1 MSIIRWEPFR
11 SMEDY
16 FGRMPGLFDRWQ
28 RLLDPNGES
37 RFEWSPSVDISET
50 DGEYVIRA
58 DLPAVKKE
66 DVQVTFDDGLI
77 TVSGERKQK
86 KEEKGEKLHRVENF
100 YGKFSRSFSLPSN
113 VDSSG
118 IKAESRDG
126 VLTVRIPKARAEQ
139 KKVTEIRVPVTGT

>member
-16 FGRMPGLFDRWQ
+16 FGRMPSLFDRWQ
-28 RLLDPNGES
+28 RQLDTNGDS
-37 RFEWSPSVDISET
+37 RLEWSPSVDISET
-50 DGEYVIRA
+50 DGEYQIRA

-66 DVQVTFDDGLI
+66 DVRVTFDDGMI

-86 KEEKGEKLHRVENF
+86 KEEKGEKLHRVESF
-100 YGKFSRSFSLPSN
+100 YGKFTRSFSLPIN
-113 VDSSG
+113 VDSTS

-126 VLTVRIPKARAEQ
+126 VLTVRIPKTGTEQ
-139 KKVTEIRVPVTGT
+139 KKATEIKVQ

>member
-16 FGRMPGLFDRWQ
+16 FGRMPSLFDRWQ
-28 RLLDPNGES
+28 RQLDTNGDS
-37 RFEWSPSVDISET
+37 RLEWSPSVDISET
-50 DGEYVIRA
+50 DGEYLIRA

-66 DVQVTFDDGLI
+66 DVRVTFDDGMI

-86 KEEKGEKLHRVENF
+86 KEEKGEKLHRVESF
-100 YGKFSRSFSLPSN
+100 YGKFTRSFSLPIN
-113 VDSSG
+113 VDSTS

-126 VLTVRIPKARAEQ
+126 VLTVRIPKTGTEQ
-139 KKVTEIRVPVTGT
+139 KKATEIKVQ

>member
-16 FGRMPGLFDRWQ
+16 FGRMPSLFDRWQ
-28 RLLDPNGES
+28 RQLDTNGDS
-37 RFEWSPSVDISET
+37 RLEWSPSVDISET
-50 DGEYVIRA
+50 DGEYLIRA

-66 DVQVTFDDGLI
+66 DVRVTFDDGMI

-86 KEEKGEKLHRVENF
+86 KEEKGEKLHRAESF
-100 YGKFSRSFSLPSN
+100 YGKFTRSFSLPIN
-113 VDSSG
+113 VDSTS

-126 VLTVRIPKARAEQ
+126 VLTVRIPKTGTEQ
-139 KKVTEIRVPVTGT
+139 KKATEIKVQ

>member
-16 FGRMPGLFDRWQ
+16 FGRMPSLFDRWQ
-28 RLLDPNGES
+28 RQLDTNGDS
-37 RFEWSPSVDISET
+37 RLEWSPSVDISET
-50 DGEYVIRA
+50 DGEYLIRA

-66 DVQVTFDDGLI
+66 DVRVTFDDGMI

-86 KEEKGEKLHRVENF
+86 KEEKGEKPHRVESF
-100 YGKFSRSFSLPSN
+100 YGKFTRSFSLPIN
-113 VDSSG
+113 VDSTS

-126 VLTVRIPKARAEQ
+126 VLTVRIPKTGTEQ
-139 KKVTEIRVPVTGT
+139 KKATEIKVQ

>member
-16 FGRMPGLFDRWQ
+16 FGRMPSLFDRWQ
-28 RLLDPNGES
+28 RQLDTNGDS
-37 RFEWSPSVDISET
+37 RLEWSPSVDISET
-50 DGEYVIRA
+50 DGEYLIRA

-66 DVQVTFDDGLI
+66 DVRVTFDDGMI

-86 KEEKGEKLHRVENF
+86 KEEKGEKLHRVESF
-100 YGKFSRSFSLPSN
+100 YGKFTRSFSLPIN
-113 VDSSG
+113 VDSTS

-126 VLTVRIPKARAEQ
+126 VLTVRIPKTGTKQ
-139 KKVTEIRVPVTGT
+139 KKATEIKVQ

>member
-16 FGRMPGLFDRWQ
+16 FGRMPSLFDRWQ
-28 RLLDPNGES
+28 RQLDTNGDA
-37 RFEWSPSVDISET
+37 RLEWSPSVDISET
-50 DGEYVIRA
+50 DGEDLIRA

-66 DVQVTFDDGLI
+66 DVRVTFDDGMI

-86 KEEKGEKLHRVENF
+86 KEEKGEKLHRVESF
-100 YGKFSRSFSLPSN
+100 YGKFTRSFSLPIN
-113 VDSSG
+113 VDSTS

-126 VLTVRIPKARAEQ
+126 VLTVRIPKTGTEQ
-139 KKVTEIRVPVTGT
+139 KKATEIKVQ

>member
-16 FGRMPGLFDRWQ
+16 FGRMPSLFDRWQ
-28 RLLDPNGES
+28 RQLDTNGDS
-37 RFEWSPSVDISET
+37 RLEWSPSLDISET
-50 DGEYVIRA
+50 DGEYLIRA

-66 DVQVTFDDGLI
+66 DVRVTFDDGMI

-86 KEEKGEKLHRVENF
+86 KEEKGEKLHRVESF
-100 YGKFSRSFSLPSN
+100 YGKFTRSFSLPIN
-113 VDSSG
+113 VDSTS

-126 VLTVRIPKARAEQ
+126 VLTVRIPKTGTEQ
-139 KKVTEIRVPVTGT
+139 KKATEIKVQ